1 MVETDRLD
9 LRLPHQSHS
18 HFTSIQ
24 QITYVRVYSM
34 YVEYVCVVYT
44 ADEGGVPGRVNVSVV
59 TNNSAVVH
67 WNTVV
72 CLVSYIHG
80 TL

>member
-1 MVETDRLD
+1 M
-9 LRLPHQSHS
+9 
-18 HFTSIQ
+18 
-24 QITYVRVYSM
+24 
-34 YVEYVCVVYT
+34 CVVYT
-44 ADEGGVPGRVNVSVV
+44 ADEGGVPGGVNVSVV

-72 CLVSYIHG
+72 RLVSYIHG